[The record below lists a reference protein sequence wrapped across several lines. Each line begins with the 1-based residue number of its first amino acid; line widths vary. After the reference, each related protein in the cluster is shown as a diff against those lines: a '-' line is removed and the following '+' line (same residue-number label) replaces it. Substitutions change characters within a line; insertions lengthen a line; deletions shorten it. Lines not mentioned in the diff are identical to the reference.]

1 MPKVLSFIFPFNK
14 GVEMMVQAQG
24 VAKIGVANI
33 DLL

>member
-24 VAKIGVANI
+24 VAQNGMAKIN
-33 DLL
+33 LL